1 MNAVGY
7 FDLKSDVTV
16 WLHDRD
22 FVKTF
27 SECVLGKRDCFR
39 VNCDYRLLNNASNPL
54 PIHEGNAEKKWR
66 HQRIRRPRL
75 YISCLYMFSLV
86 IPIVSKLFAIFVR

>member
-16 WLHDRD
+16 RLYDRG

-27 SECVLGKRDCFR
+27 SKCFLSKRDCFR
-39 VNCDYRLLNNASNPL
+39 VICDYRLLNNNSNPL
-54 PIHEGNAEKKWR
+54 PIHEGNAEQK
-66 HQRIRRPRL
+66 
-75 YISCLYMFSLV
+75 
-86 IPIVSKLFAIFVR
+86 